1 MKHLLNNLT
10 ENEKNAIRE
19 QHEGGMKVNTKKFK
33 SLLESK
39 SGSVKPLISE
49 RFTKELIDKIIQM
62 DKDFNN
68 DPTYVEY
75 EKKYA
80 FNKFKNMMKENMGI
94 DDVPDEMVEMMFELA
109 SGISKQEI
117 TPETVVL
124 HKDGVINTVTEI
136 LNMAEEDGK
145 IELVDKL
152 NTFIGLLEQI

>member
-19 QHEGGMKVNTKKFK
+19 QHEGGMKVNTTRFK
-33 SLLESK
+33 NLIESK
-39 SGSVKPLISE
+39 SGNVKPLISE

-62 DKDFNN
+62 DREFNN

-136 LNMAEEDGK
+136 LNMAEKDGK

>member
-19 QHEGGMKVNTKKFK
+19 QHEGGMKVNTDRFKK
-33 SLLESK
+33 LMESK
-39 SGSVKPLISE
+39 SGNVKPLIAE
-49 RFTKELIDKIIQM
+49 KFTKELIDEIIKM
-62 DKDFNN
+62 DREFNN

-80 FNKFKNMMKENMGI
+80 FNKFKNMMKDSMGI
-94 DDVPDEMVEMMFELA
+94 EDVPDEMVEMMFELA

-124 HKDGVINTVTEI
+124 HKDGVIKTVSEI
-136 LNMAEEDGK
+136 SEMAEKDGK
-145 IELVDKL
+145 IELVEKL
-152 NTFIGLLEQI
+152 KKFIGLLQQI